1 MAARSDRGGGGRTR
15 RDAGEGG
22 RGRGGSGRKTYA
34 RGGRDADGPEGSGR
48 GHRGDAVDG
57 GALPLVRQSPAARRF
72 RRIGRDALAER
83 IDRSR
88 TGRLEGRQSPLAH
101 GHDPIGLV
109 VAAPS
114 TGLGAGAL
122 VPRADQGREQAAEE
136 EDGRRAGAQ
145 AARRA
150 VEMGRRRRR
159 DRGRRAEG
167 RLGELTTRDERTA
180 FRESAEVRSTSV
192 DPGGRTDGLLG
203 QKSRSEE
210 WTRPPEPTACESGIR
225 VRSLKRDDRM

>member
-72 RRIGRDALAER
+72 RRVGGGALAEGV
-83 IDRSR
+83 DRER
-88 TGRLEGRQSPLAH
+88 KGGLEGRPSALAY
-101 GHDPIGLV
+101 GDDPIGLV

-122 VPRADQGREQAAEE
+122 VRRADQGREQAAEE

-145 AARRA
+145 AARGA
-150 VEMGRRRRR
+150 VEIRRRRR
-159 DRGRRAEG
+159 RRI
-167 RLGELTTRDERTA
+167 
-180 FRESAEVRSTSV
+180 ST
-192 DPGGRTDGLLG
+192 
-203 QKSRSEE
+203 
-210 WTRPPEPTACESGIR
+210 
-225 VRSLKRDDRM
+225 